1 MPLVRTPA
9 VLLHPACIFAGFAWG
24 ALSTTH
30 RTHAVD
36 GATQAFIV
44 PLIPCLVGPS
54 TRISARI
61 GKEGFDMNA
70 PGVRRALLLST
81 AVLLASLCPPPL
93 PPATTVLLRS
103 EAMTTP
109 VNFAVNSARYR
120 IDAGQSRFTVRAFA
134 GGFLSALAHDHTIS
148 IREFEG
154 DTDFTFGTV
163 EPASL
168 QMTIKAASL
177 AVVDKISEKDRQ
189 KIGTTMRDEVLEV
202 SKFPEIT
209 FKSNG
214 VSAAKTGEGQYQAR
228 ISGDISLHGVSRPL
242 TIPARLEF
250 GDKVLHAKG
259 DFSLKQSSF
268 GIKPVS
274 VAGGTVK
281 VKDEVK
287 FAFDIVAHP

>member
-1 MPLVRTPA
+1 
-9 VLLHPACIFAGFAWG
+9 
-24 ALSTTH
+24 
-30 RTHAVD
+30 
-36 GATQAFIV
+36 
-44 PLIPCLVGPS
+44 
-54 TRISARI
+54 
-61 GKEGFDMNA
+61 
-70 PGVRRALLLST
+70 
-81 AVLLASLCPPPL
+81 
-93 PPATTVLLRS
+93 
-103 EAMTTP
+103 MTTP